1 MKLIAIFYVAL
12 LSSALSMAQD
22 SVLASSAMKKIF
34 IEPMALIDIFNGP
47 SLRAGVELPFSKTM
61 SAFVTVGIYDNTFAN
76 GCYLKGGIK
85 KYWTG
90 KGRKNHFVDISF
102 FYKKETLFIQD
113 YVGTQAPILSEPVNY
128 TVPKQALGLNVETG
142 YSYNWRR
149 LAYEWYTGVGIRIKT
164 ASPSISDSLL
174 NNTYLY
180 TGDETYMATYSR
192 AFKAYWPSLI
202 FGIRVGYM
210 LKQKKPGIERYHI
223 W

>member
-1 MKLIAIFYVAL
+1 MKLVIIFYASL
-12 LSSALSMAQD
+12 FYASLSIAQD
-22 SVLASSAMKKIF
+22 GMLASPGMKKVF
-34 IEPMALIDIFNGP
+34 IEPMALIDIFKGP